1 MARDHATSRQ
11 LRSRI
16 AHLAARLIAVDG
28 VDDFSLAKRKAAR
41 QAGAPETRSLPS
53 NEEVELALQSY
64 LQLYQADEHAARVA
78 HLRSC
83 ALQMMCALERF
94 NPQLSGPV
102 LEGNAGRYSSI
113 DLHLFTD
120 SQKDV
125 EIFMLNQGFEYK
137 QRHRNIYRGAE
148 PATIVAF
155 LVGTNDADFNISV
168 FAYNDLRLSLRS
180 TSNGRPFRHAG
191 IGPVT
196 AMQQQEPQPGS
207 TVDPAQ

>member
-16 AHLAARLIAVDG
+16 AHLAARLMAVDG
-28 VDDFSLAKRKAAR
+28 IGDLSLAKRKAAR
-41 QAGAPETRSLPS
+41 QAGATEARSLPS
-53 NEEVELALQSY
+53 NEEVEVALQSY

-83 ALQMMCALERF
+83 AMQMMRTLERF

-102 LEGNAGRYSSI
+102 LEGNAGRYSNI

-120 SQKDV
+120 SPKEV
-125 EIFMLNQGFEYK
+125 ELFMLNQGFEYK
-137 QRHRNIYRGAE
+137 QRHKNIFRGAE

-155 LVGTNDADFNISV
+155 LVGTRDADFNISV
-168 FAYNDLRLSLRS
+168 FGHNDLRLSLRS
-180 TSNGRPFRHAG
+180 TLNGRPFRHAG
-191 IGPVT
+191 LESVT
-196 AMQQQEPQPGS
+196 AMQRQEQQANHDG
-207 TVDPAQ
+207 